1 LARGGKE
8 FNWFLSKSFSYLSRH
23 VHIVCLDAPYPLDYG
38 GAVDMYGK
46 IRALHQAGINI
57 HLHYFDYKNRGNA
70 DELGRYCKTIHLY
83 KRKLGR
89 KGFSFA
95 IPYIVSSRTVPE
107 LVSNLS
113 KDNHPVILEGIHCTG
128 VLDSICNSKRKIL
141 VRLHNDE
148 NSYYRKLAQ
157 HEGNLIKKLYF
168 LNESR
173 LLKKYQSRLPKDC
186 IYVCVSK
193 KDAEVFREK
202 YELPNV
208 KFLPVFVCW
217 SQVNCEEGTGNFCLY
232 HGNLSVA
239 ENEKAAC
246 WLLDKVFTKIKVPLV
261 IAGKQPSRRLKKW
274 ADLCQHTCLVADPS
288 EKEIND
294 LVKKA
299 HINILPSFNN
309 TGIKLKM
316 LHALYRGRHCVVN
329 DAAVDGSEL
338 EAACHIGNNANALAS
353 IVLQLYHQP
362 FGEEEIRL
370 RRRILGDMF
379 NNDSHAQKIIAWLY

>member
-1 LARGGKE
+1 M
-8 FNWFLSKSFSYLSRH
+8 SRH
-23 VHIVCLDAPYPLDYG
+23 LHIVCLDAPYPLDYG

-46 IRALHQAGINI
+46 IKALQKAGIKI
-57 HLHYFDYKNRGNA
+57 HLHYFDYKNRGNIE
-70 DELGRYCKTIHLY
+70 ELTHYCETIHRY

-89 KGFSFA
+89 KGFSFS
-95 IPYIVSSRTVPE
+95 IPYIVSSRINNE
-107 LVSNLS
+107 LVLNLN
-113 KDNHPVILEGIHCTG
+113 KNNYPVILEGIHCTG
-128 VLDSICNSKRKIL
+128 ILNSINPEKRKIL
-141 VRLHNDE
+141 IRLHNDE
-148 NSYYRKLAQ
+148 NVYYKKLAKY
-157 HEGNLIKKLYF
+157 ESNLFKKLYF

-173 LLKKYQSRLPKDC
+173 LLKKYQSNLPKNC
-186 IYVCVSK
+186 LYVCVSK
-193 KDAEVFREK
+193 KDVGTFTEK
-202 YELPNV
+202 YKLPAV
-208 KFLPVFVCW
+208 EFLPVFVCW
-217 SQVNCEEGTGNFCLY
+217 TQVNCEEGIGNFCLY

-261 IAGKQPSRRLKKW
+261 IAGKHPSRRLSKW
-274 ADLCQHTCLVADPS
+274 AHLCQHTCLVADPS

-294 LVKKA
+294 LVQKA

-338 EAACHIGNNANALAS
+338 EATCHIGNNANALAS
-353 IVLQLYHQP
+353 IILQLYHQP

-370 RRRILGDMF
+370 REKILGEMF
-379 NNDSHAQKIIAWLY
+379 NNESHAQKIIAWLY